1 MNKLLVFDIWGDY
14 AHYKKIYAT
23 TSAVSYIIPPKT
35 SMYGYMG
42 AILGLEKKDNEYLHS
57 FKEGLCKIAIQI
69 VSPIVMQRIN
79 TNLRAVLGRMKENG
93 NRKPTMVEYVYKPH
107 YRIFLQHENN
117 TIYENLKINLKA
129 HKSFYTPTLG
139 LANLISNFAFIGE
152 FDFETILDSNTVIQT
167 VIPKTKFIRFD
178 VAASF
183 KNKNEIVELSQYAVE
198 MDRERNVTKRDDILL
213 DRKGH
218 AIQAEV
224 MESQRIIINEVPLN
238 LVLF

>member
-35 SMYGYMG
+35 SMYGYIG

-57 FKEGLCKIAIQI
+57 FQEGLCRIAIQV

-79 TNLRAVLGRMKENG
+79 TNLRSVLGRMKENG
-93 NRKPTMVEYVYKPH
+93 NRKPTMMEYVYKPH
-107 YRIFLQHENN
+107 YRIFFQHENS
-117 TIYENLKINLKA
+117 TIYENLKTSLKT
-129 HKSFYTPTLG
+129 HKSVYTPTLG
-139 LANLISNFAFIGE
+139 LANLISNFDFIGE
-152 FDFETILDSNTVIQT
+152 FDFDTKLDSNSVIQT
-167 VIPKTKFIRFD
+167 IIPKSKFIRFD
-178 VAASF
+178 VTASF
-183 KNKNEIVELSQYAVE
+183 KNNNEIVELSQYAVE
-198 MDRERNVTKRDDILL
+198 MDKDRNVTKRDDVLI

-224 MESQRIIINEVPLN
+224 KESQRIVINSEPLN